1 MRHKEYCGCLWLF
14 KSNGLFILPQVL
26 IKTELYSGNGKN
38 KSQKN
43 QYVGWQVFQDQE
55 QQNLILRVV

>member
-26 IKTELYSGNGKN
+26 IKTELYPGNGEKTRAKRIN
-38 KSQKN
+38 MWVDKSSRARNSKT
-43 QYVGWQVFQDQE
+43 
-55 QQNLILRVV
+55 

>member
-26 IKTELYSGNGKN
+26 IKTELYPGNGGKN

-43 QYVGWQVFQDQE
+43 QYVG
-55 QQNLILRVV
+55 

>member
-1 MRHKEYCGCLWLF
+1 M
-14 KSNGLFILPQVL
+14 
-26 IKTELYSGNGKN
+26 GKN